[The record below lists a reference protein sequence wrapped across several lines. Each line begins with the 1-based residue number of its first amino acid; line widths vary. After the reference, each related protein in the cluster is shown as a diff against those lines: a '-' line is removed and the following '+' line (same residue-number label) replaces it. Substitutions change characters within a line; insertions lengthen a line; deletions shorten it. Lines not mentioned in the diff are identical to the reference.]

1 MYYHATNVEGIIQLV
16 PRVSSHLK
24 PLVYFT
30 TKRENSLVYLANA
43 VEKYCKEIGYQHTG
57 TYYKWNSY
65 GFDSSGKLILWEYWP
80 DAMRETY
87 AGMAGY
93 IYHAANIP
101 TATEI
106 NGIPYG
112 VSCSEPVQID
122 GFEYVPEA
130 YEALQEAADQGLI
143 CIRKYHENNEKKF
156 EQIRRLVQ
164 REYVTAQKFP
174 EYKLFL
180 EAKFAD
186 IIERL
191 EAE

>member
-1 MYYHATNVEGIIQLV
+1 MYYHATNVEGITQLV

-130 YEALQEAADQGLI
+130 YEALQEAADQGLV
-143 CIRKYHENNEKKF
+143 CIRKYHENSEKKL
-156 EQIRRLVQ
+156 EQIRCLVQ
-164 REYVTAQKFP
+164 REYATAQKFP

-186 IIERL
+186 IVGNI
-191 EAE
+191 